1 MYSKFFGIVCTT
13 KASEFVKIHILK
25 LTKRKTKISLRN
37 TYINSRNDEKR
48 VVNEKKYDENDIKIY
63 KIVKK
68 Y

>member
-13 KASEFVKIHILK
+13 KASEFVKIYMLK

-37 TYINSRNDEKR
+37 TCINSRNDEKR
-48 VVNEKKYDENDIKIY
+48 VANEKKYDENDIKIY
-63 KIVKK
+63 KIVKR

>member
-25 LTKRKTKISLRN
+25 LTKRKTRISLRN

-48 VVNEKKYDENDIKIY
+48 VANEKKYDENDIKIY

>member
-13 KASEFVKIHILK
+13 KASEFVKIHMLK
-25 LTKRKTKISLRN
+25 LTKRRTKISLRN
-37 TYINSRNDEKR
+37 TYINSRNNEKR
-48 VVNEKKYDENDIKIY
+48 VENEKESDENDIKIY

>member
-13 KASEFVKIHILK
+13 KASGFVKIHMLK
-25 LTKRKTKISLRN
+25 LTKRKAKISLRN

-48 VVNEKKYDENDIKIY
+48 VANEKKSDENDIKIY

>member
-13 KASEFVKIHILK
+13 KASEFVKIHMLK

-48 VVNEKKYDENDIKIY
+48 VANEKKYDENDIKIY

>member
-25 LTKRKTKISLRN
+25 LTKRRTKISLRN
-37 TYINSRNDEKR
+37 TCINSRNDEKR
-48 VVNEKKYDENDIKIY
+48 VANEKKSDENDIKIY

>member
-25 LTKRKTKISLRN
+25 LTKKAKISLRN

-48 VVNEKKYDENDIKIY
+48 VANEKKYDENDIKIY

>member
-13 KASEFVKIHILK
+13 KASEFVKIHMLK

-37 TYINSRNDEKR
+37 TYINSRNNEKR
-48 VVNEKKYDENDIKIY
+48 VENKKNFDENDIKIY

>member
-48 VVNEKKYDENDIKIY
+48 VANEKKYDENDIKIY